1 MPFYPRA
8 LTLIINSLTAMSRD
22 EEAAEPGV
30 TSEACAQF
38 AYSNFEAGGSEG
50 GLDGWKRNET
60 NILNSA
66 CPDSYV
72 RSSQ

>member
-1 MPFYPRA
+1 MIENTSGPDIAAPTIDSQEQPMPFYPRA

-38 AYSNFEAGGSEG
+38 AYSNFEVASRE
-50 GLDGWKRNET
+50 
-60 NILNSA
+60 A
-66 CPDSYV
+66 HV
-72 RSSQ
+72 QM